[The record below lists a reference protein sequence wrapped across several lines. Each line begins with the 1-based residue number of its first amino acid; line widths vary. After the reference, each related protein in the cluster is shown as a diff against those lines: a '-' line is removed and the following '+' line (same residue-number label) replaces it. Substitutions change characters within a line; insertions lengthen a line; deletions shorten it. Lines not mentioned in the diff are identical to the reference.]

1 MWLIRAFPIFIYENI
16 LYYGLYRSI
25 VYRETDYFM
34 KGIYRIMY
42 NVA

>member
-16 LYYGLYRSI
+16 LYYGSI